1 MGSSTSTAEYLATPS
16 PVSAY
21 RGRLTTDVGRAFY
34 IFISSWFP
42 FLRFVLFFAG
52 ALDGSYLTRLVS
64 DDNLFED

>member
-21 RGRLTTDVGRAFY
+21 RGRLTADVGRAFSSLY
-34 IFISSWFP
+34 LHGFFI
-42 FLRFVLFFAG
+42 RGLFCFAG

-64 DDNLFED
+64 DDTSFEE